1 MKFFKLALFLC
12 LFISFSLFAQKDSL
26 EAKTYE
32 ELRTLIGGFE
42 KEEINFDLINY
53 YRRKAEKDGN
63 IVQQFA
69 AKSLFIEA
77 SIWDRN
83 FDIAQDSLP
92 SLRNFS
98 SQHELE
104 SQTVSSLF
112 QIGLAY
118 YYQGLF
124 GKALDIYNEAL
135 ALSEEI
141 NDKNVQHK
149 LLLQIGYIRS
159 SVNDH
164 TEAIRI
170 YNKSLD
176 VLENSDFEVEEL
188 GKATSQTYYYLSIAF
203 TDIKQRDSASHY
215 INKALKLTQQEKDS
229 CRRKYFLRSK
239 AKIQILNN
247 DLSNAENNLKKA
259 FKLCQPSSKG
269 DTLVFYKD
277 LGEVYLAKKEYKKAQ
292 NYIQGAI
299 DIYQVKEGE
308 EGFMDDYYKL
318 LAKAYKHTGD
328 IEKSNFYLEKYINTV
343 AEFSKI
349 KDTVNQSLKLQEVED
364 FKNELSSIKEEKNL
378 KQTYLNYLFL
388 GASIIILFL
397 LVVLLRFYRNKKKNE
412 EKFEELLLKIE
423 KANESERITDTKDQE
438 LEEKSSN
445 DIPEETKQH
454 ILEGL
459 KKLEEKEYFLRQ
471 DCNSYNVA
479 KKINTNTSYLSKV
492 VNSHFGKNFN
502 TYINDLRIN
511 YAILRLKNDVI
522 FRSYSIQSIAE
533 EVGYKS
539 ADSFSKYFKL
549 NTGLNPSFYIKE
561 IKNIS

>member
-1 MKFFKLALFLC
+1 MRFFKLAFFLFL
-12 LFISFSLFAQKDSL
+12 FTSFNLIAQKDSL
-26 EAKTYE
+26 QTKTYE
-32 ELRTLIGGFE
+32 ELRTLIGSFE
-42 KEEINFDLINY
+42 KENINFDLIDY
-53 YRRKAEKDGN
+53 YRRKAEKERN
-63 IVQQFA
+63 IERQFA

-77 SIWDRN
+77 SIWNRN
-83 FDIAQDSLP
+83 FDIAQDSLQP
-92 SLRNFS
+92 LRNFS

-118 YYQGLF
+118 FYQGLF

-135 ALSEEI
+135 ALSEDI
-141 NDKNVQHK
+141 NDKKIQHK

-159 SVNDH
+159 SIGDH
-164 TEAIRI
+164 TEAISI

-176 VLENSDFEVEEL
+176 VLNDSDFEAKEL
-188 GKATSQTYYYLSIAF
+188 EKANAQSYYYLSIAF
-203 TDIKQRDSASHY
+203 TDIKQRDSASYY

-239 AKIQILNN
+239 AKIQVLNN

-259 FKLCQPSSKG
+259 FKLCQPASKG

-292 NYIQGAI
+292 NYIQNAI

-328 IEKSNFYLEKYINTV
+328 IEKSNFYLEKYINTL
-343 AEFSKI
+343 AQFNKI

-364 FKNELSSIKEEKNL
+364 FKNELSTIEEEKNL
-378 KQTYLNYLFL
+378 KQTHLNYLFL
-388 GASIIILFL
+388 GASIIILLL

-423 KANESERITDTKDQE
+423 NTKESERITDTKDQD
-438 LEEKSSN
+438 LEQKSSN

-511 YAILRLKNDVI
+511 YAIVRLKNDVI

-533 EVGYKS
+533 ELGYKS

-561 IKNIS
+561 IKNIA

>member
-1 MKFFKLALFLC
+1 MRFFKLALLLC
-12 LFISFSLFAQKDSL
+12 LFISFNLIAQKDSL
-26 EAKTYE
+26 ETKTYD
-32 ELRTLIGGFE
+32 ELRTLIGGLE

-53 YRRKAEKDGN
+53 YLRKAEKERN
-63 IVQQFA
+63 IEQQFA

-83 FDIAQDSLP
+83 FDRAQDSLKP
-92 SLRNFS
+92 LRNFS
-98 SQHELE
+98 SQHELAP
-104 SQTVSSLF
+104 QTVSSLF
-112 QIGLAY
+112 RIGVAY
-118 YYQGLF
+118 FYQGLL

-135 ALSEEI
+135 AISEEI
-141 NDKNVQHK
+141 KDKKIQHK

-159 SVNDH
+159 SIGDH
-164 TEAIRI
+164 TEAIDI

-176 VLENSDFEVEEL
+176 VLDDSDFEAIEL
-188 GKATSQTYYYLSIAF
+188 EKANAQSYYYLSLTF
-203 TDIKQRDSASHY
+203 TDIKKGDSASYY
-215 INKALKLTQQEKDS
+215 IEKALKLTQKEKDS

-239 AKIQILNN
+239 ANIQLLNN

-292 NYIQGAI
+292 RYIQDAI

-343 AEFSKI
+343 AQFNKI
-349 KDTVNQSLKLQEVED
+349 KDTVNQSLKLKEVED
-364 FKNELSSIKEEKNL
+364 FKNELSTIKQEKNL
-378 KQTYLNYLFL
+378 TQAHLNYLFL
-388 GASIIILFL
+388 GASIIVL
-397 LVVLLRFYRNKKKNE
+397 LLLAVLLRFYRNKKKNE
-412 EKFEELLLKIE
+412 EKFEALLQKIE
-423 KANESERITDTKDQE
+423 NNNELERITDSKDQV

-445 DIPEETKQH
+445 DVPEETKQN
-454 ILEGL
+454 ILQGL

-479 KKINTNTSYLSKV
+479 RKINTNTSYLSKV

-511 YAILRLKNDVI
+511 YAIVRLKNDVI

-561 IKNIS
+561 IKNIA

>member
-1 MKFFKLALFLC
+1 MRFFKLVFFLTI
-12 LFISFSLFAQKDSL
+12 FIPFNLFAQKDSL
-26 EAKTYE
+26 ETKTYK

-42 KEEINFDLINY
+42 KQEISFELINY
-53 YRRKAEKDGN
+53 YRQKARRERN
-63 IVQQFA
+63 IEQQFA

-83 FDIAQDSLP
+83 FDIAQDSLQP
-92 SLRNFS
+92 LRSFS
-98 SQHELE
+98 SQHELA
-104 SQTVSSLF
+104 SQTVSSLY

-118 YYQGLF
+118 FYQGLL

-135 ALSEEI
+135 VLTEKI
-141 NDKNVQHK
+141 NDNKIQHK

-159 SVNDH
+159 SIGDY
-164 TEAIRI
+164 TEALNI

-176 VLENSDFEVEEL
+176 LLDKSDFEAIEL
-188 GKATSQTYYYLSIAF
+188 EKAKAKSFYYLSLTF
-203 TDIKQRDSASHY
+203 SDLKQRDSASYY
-215 INKALKLTQQEKDS
+215 IDKALKLTQKERDS
-229 CRRKYFLRSK
+229 CRMKYFLRSK
-239 AKIQILNN
+239 ANIQLLN
-247 DLSNAENNLKKA
+247 DELYKAEDNLKKA

-292 NYIQGAI
+292 TYIQAAI

-388 GASIIILFL
+388 GASIIIIL
-397 LVVLLRFYRNKKKNE
+397 LLSILLRFYRNKKKNE
-412 EKFEELLLKIE
+412 EKFEALLLKIE
-423 KANESERITDTKDQE
+423 NTNESERITDTKDQV

-445 DIPEETKQH
+445 DIPEETRKN

-479 KKINTNTSYLSKV
+479 RKINTNTSYLSKV

-511 YAILRLKNDVI
+511 YAIVRLKNDVI

-561 IKNIS
+561 IKNLA